1 MAGIRKK
8 GFLSIEY
15 ALLIAVLVAALI
27 GMSVY
32 LRRSISGKWRTVA
45 DVFGYGRQYE
55 PKQQ

>member
-1 MAGIRKK
+1 MAGIKR

-15 ALLIAVLVAALI
+15 TLLIAILVGALI

-45 DVFGYGRQYE
+45 DVFGYGRQYQ
-55 PKQQ
+55 PAR